1 VQTCLILAGGLGTRL
16 RGVIHDRP
24 KCLAP
29 VGDRTFLDIQME
41 RLAEAGV
48 TDFVLSLGH
57 GAQLVIEWL
66 ERNPAPVP
74 VRYAVEREPLGTG
87 GAIANALA
95 AFGLVETLVANG
107 DTYLDGDLATMLL
120 PLDRQRHELFRMA
133 TVSVPDRHRFGGVE
147 CNAAGRVE
155 RFLEKGRHDSGP
167 INAGLYRLC
176 DAAIPKGR
184 TGAFSLEHDVLPSL
198 VEAGSVTVA
207 AVSGTFIDIGVP
219 ADYQRFRAEHAG

>member
-16 RGVIHDRP
+16 RGVLHDRP

-48 TDFVLSLGH
+48 TEILLSLGH

-66 ERNPAPVP
+66 EGNPAPVP
-74 VRYAVEREPLGTG
+74 VRYEVERDPLGTG
-87 GAIANALA
+87 GAIARALEV
-95 AFGLVETLVANG
+95 FGLEETLVANG
-107 DTYLDGDLATMLL
+107 DTYLDGDLATMFL
-120 PLDRQRHELFRMA
+120 PLDRQRQELFRMA

-147 CNAAGRVE
+147 SDAAGRVE

-176 DAAIPKGR
+176 DAAIPKGS

-198 VEAGSVTVA
+198 VNARTVTLA
-207 AVSGTFIDIGVP
+207 AVNGTFIDIGVP
-219 ADYQRFRAEHAG
+219 ADYERFRAEYAS